1 MVEAFSSEKFGVL
14 IEDFDGLYTLSGV
27 ISVEKNFSDSANS
40 LNLALK
46 GNIKIEFSSSES
58 VEFDYPSLKIE
69 GLYKNRRTI
78 KWEGAF
84 NFRDTYNNISS
95 IVTFSKG
102 PSFTNS
108 KALPV
113 DCFEGTLIK
122 NNQTMCKV

>member
-14 IEDFDGLYTLSGV
+14 IEDIDGLYNLSGV
-27 ISVEKNFSDSANS
+27 LSVEKTFSDSGNC
-40 LNLALK
+40 LTLALN
-46 GNIKIEFSSSES
+46 GSVKINFSSSGS
-58 VEFDYPSLKIE
+58 IEFDYPSLKIE

-78 KWEGAF
+78 KWEGALK
-84 NFRDTYNNISS
+84 FRDAYNNISS

-113 DCFEGTLIK
+113 DCFEGFIFK
-122 NNQTMCKV
+122 NNQ